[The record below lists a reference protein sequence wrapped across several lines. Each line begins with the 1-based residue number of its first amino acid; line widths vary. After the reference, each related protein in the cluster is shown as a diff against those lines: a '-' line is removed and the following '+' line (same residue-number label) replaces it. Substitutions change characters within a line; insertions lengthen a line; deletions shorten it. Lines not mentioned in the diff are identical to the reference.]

1 MASKYQ
7 NNERE
12 HIRTIVLTGLMTAL
26 VFVGSRIGFHTP
38 SVTGGGYVH
47 LGTAFM
53 FFTAFIFGKKAG
65 AFAGGMGM
73 GLFDL
78 FSEYAV
84 WAPFTFIIS
93 LLMGWFAG
101 KIAFSED
108 GSLSL
113 LKCGFAFAVCT
124 VIKVTGYYI
133 TEVILYHN
141 LISPLASIPGNITQM
156 AVGAAVGAFLAEAVL
171 KQKLVSVRK

>member
-1 MASKYQ
+1 MGLQSDSSS
-7 NNERE
+7 
-12 HIRTIVLTGLMTAL
+12 HIRTMALTGLMTAL
-26 VFVGSRIGFHTP
+26 VFIGSRIGFHTP

-65 AFAGGMGM
+65 AFAGGVGM

-93 LLMGWFAG
+93 LLMGYFAG
-101 KIAFSED
+101 KIAYREE
-108 GSLSL
+108 GGLSFA
-113 LKCGFAFAVCT
+113 KCTLAFVICT
-124 VIKVTGYYI
+124 VIKVVGYYL
-133 TEVILYHN
+133 TEVILYQN
-141 LISPLASIPGNITQM
+141 LVSPLASVPGNITQM
-156 AVGAAVGAFLAEAVL
+156 LAGAAVGTFLAQAVL
-171 KQKLVSVRK
+171 KQKILSFGK